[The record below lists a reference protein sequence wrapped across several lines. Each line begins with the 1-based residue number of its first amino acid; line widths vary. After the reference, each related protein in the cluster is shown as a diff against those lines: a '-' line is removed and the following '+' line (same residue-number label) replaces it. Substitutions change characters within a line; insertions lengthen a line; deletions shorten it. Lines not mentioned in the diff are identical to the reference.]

1 MSNVT
6 VFNASKAP
14 SFAKSRGLSTIA
26 KSLTGGGAASGKNI
40 SIKGGVFRLISDG
53 KEIAAIDDRHLDVVI
68 VAALRKTS
76 PQASG

>member
-40 SIKGGVFRLISDG
+40 SIK
-53 KEIAAIDDRHLDVVI
+53 
-68 VAALRKTS
+68 
-76 PQASG
+76 